1 MSQDSLQGRN
11 LAVPFVDQGL
21 LKNNLMWAV
30 GRRTVSFGW
39 KEIQLG
45 SACALGNQI
54 LDSYTWQRL
63 EWCIVKAC
71 TDSLLDHMVVSFGFR
86 DMFLST
92 GIVRLETKFMFHRFQ
107 YRSEF
112 IIRIDNIDRKS
123 CILV

>member
-1 MSQDSLQGRN
+1 MSQDSLQCRN

-21 LKNNLMWAV
+21 LENNLVWAV
-30 GRRTVSFGW
+30 CRGTAAFSW

-45 SACALGNQI
+45 CALGNQI
-54 LDSYTWQRL
+54 LDGYTRQRL

-112 IIRIDNIDRKS
+112 IIRIDNRNRKT